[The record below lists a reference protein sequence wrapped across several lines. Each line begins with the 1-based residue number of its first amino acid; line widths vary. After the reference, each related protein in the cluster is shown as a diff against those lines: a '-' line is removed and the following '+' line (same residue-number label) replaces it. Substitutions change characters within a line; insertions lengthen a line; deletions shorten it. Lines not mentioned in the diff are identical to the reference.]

1 MTYPFQKPVQ
11 DASDGRTSLA
21 FRLTG
26 AILAGAAVLM
36 FFMVGTGAG
45 LAGPGAWIAA
55 VAAAGAVFVLAPV
68 LIAIIMVVVPPVLI
82 VVVIVRL
89 AASAV

>member
-11 DASDGRTSLA
+11 HASDGRTSLA

-26 AILAGAAVLM
+26 AILAGAVVLM

-45 LAGPGAWIAA
+45 AWIAA
-55 VAAAGAVFVLAPV
+55 VSAAGAAFVLAPV
-68 LIAIIMVVVPPVLI
+68 LIVIIMVVVPPVLI